1 MKILFAVQN
10 FRQGWGGAPESV
22 RLMAN
27 QLASLG
33 VVADVFDAGRIR
45 HAVGDL
51 TVLPEMGSAADT
63 FAYDT
68 IGDYSA
74 ILLTG
79 PWQNALSIGRLLSH
93 KHNAQKLYYLP
104 RGGLAKV
111 EFSRSRD
118 LKKVPY
124 LSLIERRFID
134 AANGVIFSSEAEQRE
149 TVRGARGRTPEHT
162 IPDFV
167 SPGAPPSHVPEPDID
182 VVTFAFLAEISPRK
196 GLHLLVEAFIAW
208 VTERGLGNRVRLV
221 VGGAPRPGCEAY
233 LDAICLAYRPYA
245 DCVKIEFR
253 GAVPHGQRGMF
264 YTETDAMVIASSFE
278 SFGLTVIEAL
288 NEGCIVLST
297 PAIGALQYIPNG
309 DGVIRLSAF
318 DAIEMAN
325 GLDSA
330 MTLALKWK
338 RTRRSEQRI
347 FSESAVSTINS
358 TALKAWAKLLNIQQP
373 ESSAPLAVPS
383 NAST

>member
-27 QLASLG
+27 QLSELG
-33 VVADVFDAGRIR
+33 VTADVFDAGRVR

-51 TVLPEMGSAADT
+51 TILPEAGSAADA
-63 FAYDT
+63 FAYADT
-68 IGDYSA
+68 RDYSA

-79 PWQNALSIGRLLSH
+79 PWQNAVSIGRLLSH
-93 KHNAQKLYYLP
+93 RRQGQKLFYLP
-104 RGGLAKV
+104 RGGLGKV

-134 AANGVIFSSEAEQRE
+134 ASNGVIFSSQVEQRE
-149 TVRGARGRTPEHT
+149 TVKTARGRTWEHI

-167 SPGAPPSHVPEPDID
+167 GLGAPINLTPEPDLN

-196 GLHLLVEAFIAW
+196 GLHLLVEAFTAW
-208 VTERGLGNRVRLV
+208 VVESGLGDRARQI

-233 LDAICLAYRPYA
+233 LDAIRDAHSPHA
-245 DCVKIEFR
+245 DRVKIEFR
-253 GAVPHGQRGMF
+253 GAVPHGQRGAF
-264 YTETDAMVIASSFE
+264 YAETDVMVIASSFE

-297 PAIGALQYIPNG
+297 PAVGALQYIPSR
-309 DGVIRLSAF
+309 DGVIRLPTF
-318 DAIEMAN
+318 DAVAMAR
-325 GLDSA
+325 GLDRA
-330 MTLALKWK
+330 MTLALDWK
-338 RTRRSEQRI
+338 RTRRAEQRL
-347 FSESAVSTINS
+347 FSERTVATINS
-358 TALKAWAKLLNIQQP
+358 TALQAWAELLNIRQDQAV
-373 ESSAPLAVPS
+373 APK
-383 NAST
+383 AST